1 MKLDYIPNINTYK
14 DDLVRLYAFNQAEAK
29 LFRDKIHQ
37 VLVLQKNN
45 LALESL
51 DFIESRNCKLMLR
64 LADSDEGITSEDA
77 TNFFCDL
84 TLEGYINMLELLK
97 PFCSKETKGHQ
108 YLYSDI
114 DSPTDFLFSPAGTWE

>member
-1 MKLDYIPNINTYK
+1 MKLDYIPNINAYK

-29 LFRDKIHQ
+29 QFHDKIQ
-37 VLVLQKNN
+37 DVLVLHKKN
-45 LALESL
+45 LALVSL
-51 DFIESRNCKLMLR
+51 DFIESRNCNLTLR
-64 LADSDEGITSEDA
+64 MANSDEGITSEDA

>member
-1 MKLDYIPNINTYK
+1 MKLDYIPNINAYK

-29 LFRDKIHQ
+29 LFRDKIHE

-114 DSPTDFLFSPAGTWE
+114 DSSTDFLFSPAGTWE